1 VENIKTM
8 SNGTVCEATKEFARI
23 VGIKLLPTIEIGE
36 ESVENID
43 YISDDEE
50 LINME
55 KELLT
60 L

>member
-1 VENIKTM
+1 M